1 MTHIHTT
8 NFKIIFVIP
17 KSQNQHFQLSYFSL
31 QIPRSVDLYLQAV
44 KFKIS
49 SQEKIAEKVIAK
61 WDSCPLT
68 KWMWLVQWSS
78 IRKVFLPSPY
88 PPHPPPSPCHF
99 DCKCHTMPYNT
110 VLWYMWINKQVPSDI
125 QESLC
130 SSVQHLINT
139 LTCELHCYSLHL

>member
-78 IRKVFLPSPY
+78 IRKVSP
-88 PPHPPPSPCHF
+88 PLPPPSPCHF

-110 VLWYMWINKQVPSDI
+110 VLWYMWINKQVPSEI

-130 SSVQHLINT
+130 SSVKHLTNT
-139 LTCELHCYSLHL
+139 LTCELHCHSLHFWIVA

>member
-61 WDSCPLT
+61 
-68 KWMWLVQWSS
+68 
-78 IRKVFLPSPY
+78 
-88 PPHPPPSPCHF
+88 
-99 DCKCHTMPYNT
+99 
-110 VLWYMWINKQVPSDI
+110 
-125 QESLC
+125 
-130 SSVQHLINT
+130 
-139 LTCELHCYSLHL
+139 